1 MQPDKLP
8 DPEVIQSAWRKAVR
22 QLTEA
27 PAGSPESD
35 RLAARVYDLATDYR
49 AAVEARVKLDR
60 MSRREVP
67 TEGA

>member
-1 MQPDKLP
+1 MQPDELP
-8 DPEVIQSAWRKAVR
+8 DPEAIQSAWRKAVR
-22 QLTEA
+22 QLMEA

-49 AAVEARVKLDR
+49 AAIEARVKQDR
-60 MSRREVP
+60 TSRRQFP